1 MTYKDVEMISDV
13 AMVKVDLLKDYKEK
27 YYTRSIVAGFFIAVA
42 MILNLVS
49 NNIFFQSS
57 PSAGKLVGALY
68 FSLAILL
75 IVMIGGEL
83 FTGNN
88 FVMAFGAFD
97 KKVGWLQVIKI
108 WCASYIGNLVGTVA
122 FCLIFYWA
130 GASGIEKY
138 LESFLPSKVYI
149 SYSELFFRAILCNF
163 LVCLAVLCGMR
174 IKDDMGKIV
183 MVIFLISGFTISG
196 FEHSI
201 ANMGYYTMSVLF
213 APSISVYW
221 LIVNLVVVTLGNAVG
236 GGLLLAYPMRKM
248 SLNS

>member
-1 MTYKDVEMISDV
+1 
-13 AMVKVDLLKDYKEK
+13 
-27 YYTRSIVAGFFIAVA
+27 
-42 MILNLVS
+42 
-49 NNIFFQSS
+49 
-57 PSAGKLVGALY
+57 
-68 FSLAILL
+68 
-75 IVMIGGEL
+75 
-83 FTGNN
+83 
-88 FVMAFGAFD
+88 MASGAFD

-213 APSISVYW
+213 APSISVYR